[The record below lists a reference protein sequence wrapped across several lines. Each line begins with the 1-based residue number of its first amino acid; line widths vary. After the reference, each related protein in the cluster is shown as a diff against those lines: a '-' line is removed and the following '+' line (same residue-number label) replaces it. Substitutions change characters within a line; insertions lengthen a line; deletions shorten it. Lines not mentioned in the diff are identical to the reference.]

1 MWSKRGLNLTSAL
14 LFPLQPPPHNTTKY
28 QVEYLLRD
36 YLAVDEDVTSQTLN
50 TAPISYVAAK
60 NDMSVFFARSG
71 RRPEKVQSSLF
82 SFESSATG
90 ECF

>member
-1 MWSKRGLNLTSAL
+1 M
-14 LFPLQPPPHNTTKY
+14 
-28 QVEYLLRD
+28 
-36 YLAVDEDVTSQTLN
+36 DEDVTSQTLN

-90 ECF
+90 NGLSGFLSNFVLYI